1 MAKLILGQPPKSF
14 TRTVTFKMIDG
25 TDAVIE
31 CEFKYRTRKEF
42 GEFIDGIFKD
52 ADEPSTGEFSM
63 KKLMERTSSK
73 NAEYLEA
80 VLLGW
85 NLDVDLDKA
94 ALEQMADEF
103 PNAVST
109 IMEAYRTAVLEGRL
123 GN

>member
-14 TRTVTFKMIDG
+14 KRAVTFKMIDG

-85 NLDVDLDKA
+85 NLDVDLDKT